1 MNRILIINNYDS
13 FVYNIFHLVK
23 RNTFSQLDIMLN
35 DRIEFNSLKDYSH
48 IILSPGPGLPH
59 EAGDLLRVI
68 ETCKNTHSILGICLG
83 HQAIACHLGAKLLQ
97 LKQPLHGH
105 KSELIITD
113 PMDPLVG
120 KLCLSGE
127 KQKKIYIGLYN
138 SWVVDPGTIPGEL
151 KAGSVNENGIMM
163 SLYHKSLNLYGLQ
176 FHPESVMSDLGDK
189 IISNWLSFKPG
200 SNF

>member
-13 FVYNIFHLVK
+13 FVYNILHLVK

-35 DRIEFNSLKDYSH
+35 DRIDFNSLNDYSH

-68 ETCKNTHSILGICLG
+68 ELCKHTHSILGICLG
-83 HQAIACHLGAKLLQ
+83 HQAIACHFGAKLLQ
-97 LKQPLHGH
+97 LQRPLHGH
-105 KSELIITD
+105 RSELIITD

-120 KLCLSGE
+120 NLYLQGGE
-127 KQKKIYIGLYN
+127 PKKVHIGLYN
-138 SWVVDPGTIPGEL
+138 SWVVDPNTMPEEL
-151 KAGSVNENGIMM
+151 NAGSVNENGIMM

-176 FHPESVMSDLGDK
+176 FHPESVLTPHGK
-189 IISNWLSFKPG
+189 QIIKNWINS
-200 SNF
+200 